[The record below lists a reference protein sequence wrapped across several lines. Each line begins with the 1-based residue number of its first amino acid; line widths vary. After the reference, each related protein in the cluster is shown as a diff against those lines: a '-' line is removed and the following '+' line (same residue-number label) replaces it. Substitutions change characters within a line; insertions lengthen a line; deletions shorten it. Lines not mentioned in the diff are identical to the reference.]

1 MKKKTIPILT
11 VCALIVII
19 VAIIGGSVL
28 LRKYSPSKEHKDL
41 TSYYNITADNQV
53 AIVLNNE
60 LTSSYATLIDGHIY
74 VDYNFVHDTL
84 NSRFYWDHNEN
95 ILLYATSRDLISA
108 EADSNKYLITK
119 SSVDYGRPVVK
130 ANSDS
135 AYIDLDFVK
144 EYTDFTYEYIK
155 DPNRIVITNQ
165 WGDYDTASV
174 KKNTAVRVKGGIK
187 SPILKDITES
197 SDVTVIEQGD
207 KWSKI
212 LTDDGIIGYVQNKRL
227 SDISTKTRTSDF
239 TPDTFA
245 HITKDFNICMAWH
258 QVTNS
263 SANTNIAS
271 VLSSTKGVN
280 VISPTWFYLNDNNGN
295 LANLASLDYVN
306 YCHSQGVEVWALV
319 SNLENKDADSAE
331 VLTHTSKRQNLVNQI
346 VSMAIQYNLDGINL
360 DFESL
365 NQSKVGD
372 AYIEFVREL
381 SIKCANN
388 GIVLSVDNYVPTSYT
403 AFYNRAEQANFADY
417 VVIMGYDEHYAGGD
431 AGSVSSIG
439 WVKQGVAD
447 TLAEVPADQVILG
460 MPFYTRVWQLTKNTT
475 SSKDSTDSEDNN
487 DTKDN
492 DNTSDSDYDVSSKIY
507 GMRAADALLADN
519 GVTKTWDKE
528 SGQNYAEFTSGD
540 STFKVWLED
549 ASSTEERLKVMQD
562 NKLAG
567 ASFWKLGFE
576 TSDVWNTIIKYT
588 N

>member
-144 EYTDFTYEYIK
+144 EYTDLTYEYIK

-165 WGDYDTASV
+165 WGDYDAASV

-187 SPILKDITES
+187 SPILKDITEA

-207 KWSKI
+207 NWSKI
-212 LTDDGIIGYVQNKRL
+212 LTDDGIIGYVQNKRM

-258 QVTNS
+258 QVTNY

-417 VVIMGYDEHYAGGD
+417 VVIMGYDEHYAGSD

-447 TLAEVPADQVILG
+447 TLAEVPANQVILG

-492 DNTSDSDYDVSSKIY
+492 DNTSDYDVSSKIY

>member
-28 LRKYSPSKEHKDL
+28 LRKYTPSKEHKDL

-144 EYTDFTYEYIK
+144 EYTDLTYKYIK
-155 DPNRIVITNQ
+155 DPNRIIITNQ
-165 WGDYDTASV
+165 WGDYETASV
-174 KKNTAVRVKGGIK
+174 KKNSTVRVKGGIK
-187 SPILKDITES
+187 SPILKDITETT
-197 SDVTVIEQGD
+197 DVTVIEQGD

-212 LTDDGIIGYVQNKRL
+212 LTADGIIGYVQNKRM

-263 SANTNIAS
+263 SANANIAS

-388 GIVLSVDNYVPTSYT
+388 GIV
-403 AFYNRAEQANFADY
+403 
-417 VVIMGYDEHYAGGD
+417 
-431 AGSVSSIG
+431 
-439 WVKQGVAD
+439 
-447 TLAEVPADQVILG
+447 
-460 MPFYTRVWQLTKNTT
+460 
-475 SSKDSTDSEDNN
+475 
-487 DTKDN
+487 
-492 DNTSDSDYDVSSKIY
+492 
-507 GMRAADALLADN
+507 
-519 GVTKTWDKE
+519 
-528 SGQNYAEFTSGD
+528 
-540 STFKVWLED
+540 
-549 ASSTEERLKVMQD
+549 
-562 NKLAG
+562 
-567 ASFWKLGFE
+567 
-576 TSDVWNTIIKYT
+576 
-588 N
+588 

>member
-144 EYTDFTYEYIK
+144 EYTDLTYEYIK

-187 SPILKDITES
+187 SPILKDITET

-207 KWSKI
+207 NWSKI
-212 LTDDGIIGYVQNKRL
+212 LTDDGIIGYVQNKRM

-258 QVTNS
+258 QVTNY

-388 GIVLSVDNYVPTSYT
+388 GIVLSIDNYVPTSYT

-417 VVIMGYDEHYAGGD
+417 VVIMGYDEHYAGSD

-447 TLAEVPADQVILG
+447 TLAEVPANQVILG

-475 SSKDSTDSEDNN
+475 SSKDSTDSKDNN

-492 DNTSDSDYDVSSKIY
+492 DNTSDYDVSSKIY

>member
-28 LRKYSPSKEHKDL
+28 LRKYTPSKEHKGL

-144 EYTDFTYEYIK
+144 EYTDLTYKYIK
-155 DPNRIVITNQ
+155 DPNRIIITNQ
-165 WGDYDTASV
+165 WGDYETASV
-174 KKNTAVRVKGGIK
+174 KKNSTVRVKGGIK
-187 SPILKDITES
+187 SPILKDITETT
-197 SDVTVIEQGD
+197 DVTVIEQGD

-212 LTDDGIIGYVQNKRL
+212 LTADGIIGCVQNKRM

-263 SANTNIAS
+263 SANANIAS

-388 GIVLSVDNYVPTSYT
+388 GIVLSIDNYVPTSYT

-417 VVIMGYDEHYAGGD
+417 IVIMGYDEHYAGGD

-447 TLAEVPADQVILG
+447 TLTEVPADQIILG
-460 MPFYTRVWQLTKNTT
+460 MPFYTRVWQLTPKDT
-475 SSKDSTDSEDNN
+475 SSKGS
-487 DTKDN
+487 
-492 DNTSDSDYDVSSKIY
+492 SDSNDSSYDVSSKIY
-507 GMRAADALLADN
+507 GMRAADALLTDN
-519 GVTKTWDKE
+519 DVTKTWDQE

-549 ASSTEERLKVMQD
+549 ANSAEERLKIVKD

-576 TSDVWNTIIKYT
+576 TSDIWNTIIKYT

>member
-28 LRKYSPSKEHKDL
+28 LRKYTPSKEHKGL

-144 EYTDFTYEYIK
+144 EYTDMTYEYIK

-165 WGDYDTASV
+165 WGDYNTASI

-187 SPILKDITES
+187 SPILKDIKET

-207 KWSKI
+207 KWSKV
-212 LTDDGIIGYVQNKRL
+212 LTDDGIIGYVQNKRM
-227 SDISTKTRTSDF
+227 SDVSTKTRTSDF

-258 QVTNS
+258 QVTNT
-263 SANTNIAS
+263 SANANIAS

-460 MPFYTRVWQLTKNTT
+460 MPFYTRVWQLTKNT
-475 SSKDSTDSEDNN
+475 SSKDSTDSKDNN
-487 DTKDN
+487 DEKDTN
-492 DNTSDSDYDVSSKIY
+492 SDSDYDVTSKIY
-507 GMRAADALLADN
+507 GMRAADTLLTDN

-528 SGQNYAEFTSGD
+528 SGQNYAEFTSGN

-549 ASSTEERLKVMQD
+549 ATSTEERLKVMQD

>member
-28 LRKYSPSKEHKDL
+28 LRKYTPSKEHKGL
-41 TSYYNITADNQV
+41 TSYYNITVDNQV

-144 EYTDFTYEYIK
+144 EYTDLTYKYIK
-155 DPNRIVITNQ
+155 DPNRIIITNQ
-165 WGDYDTASV
+165 WGDYETASV
-174 KKNTAVRVKGGIK
+174 KKNSTVRVKGGIK
-187 SPILKDITES
+187 SPILKDITETT
-197 SDVTVIEQGD
+197 DVTVIEQGD

-212 LTDDGIIGYVQNKRL
+212 LTADGIIGYVQNKRM

-239 TPDTFA
+239 IPDTFA

-263 SANTNIAS
+263 SANANIAS

-388 GIVLSVDNYVPTSYT
+388 GIVLSIDNYVPTSYT

-417 VVIMGYDEHYAGGD
+417 IVIMGYDEHYAGGD

-447 TLAEVPADQVILG
+447 TLTEVPADQIILG
-460 MPFYTRVWQLTKNTT
+460 MPFYTRVWQLTPKDT
-475 SSKDSTDSEDNN
+475 SSKDS
-487 DTKDN
+487 
-492 DNTSDSDYDVSSKIY
+492 SDSNDSSYDVSSKIY
-507 GMRAADALLADN
+507 GMRAADALLTDN
-519 GVTKTWDKE
+519 DVTKTWDQE

-549 ASSTEERLKVMQD
+549 ANSAEERLKIVKD

-576 TSDVWNTIIKYT
+576 TSDIWNTIIKYT

>member
-144 EYTDFTYEYIK
+144 EYTDLTYEYIK

-187 SPILKDITES
+187 SPILKDITEA

-207 KWSKI
+207 NWSKI
-212 LTDDGIIGYVQNKRL
+212 LTDDGIIGYVQNKRM

-258 QVTNS
+258 QVTNY

-365 NQSKVGD
+365 NQSKLGD

-417 VVIMGYDEHYAGGD
+417 VVIMGYDEHYAGSD

-447 TLAEVPADQVILG
+447 TLAEVPANQVILG

-492 DNTSDSDYDVSSKIY
+492 DNTSDYDVSSKIY

>member
-28 LRKYSPSKEHKDL
+28 LRKYTPSKEHKGL

-144 EYTDFTYEYIK
+144 EYTDLTYKYIK
-155 DPNRIVITNQ
+155 DPNRIIITNQ
-165 WGDYDTASV
+165 WGDYETASV
-174 KKNTAVRVKGGIK
+174 KKNSTVRVKGGIK
-187 SPILKDITES
+187 SPILKDITETT
-197 SDVTVIEQGD
+197 DVTVIEQGD

-212 LTDDGIIGYVQNKRL
+212 LTADGIIGYVQNKRM

-263 SANTNIAS
+263 SANANIAS

-388 GIVLSVDNYVPTSYT
+388 GIVLSIDNYVPTSYT

-417 VVIMGYDEHYAGGD
+417 IVIMGYDEHYAGGD
-431 AGSVSSIG
+431 AGFVSSIG

-447 TLAEVPADQVILG
+447 TLTEVPADQIILG
-460 MPFYTRVWQLTKNTT
+460 MPFYTRVWQLTPKDT
-475 SSKDSTDSEDNN
+475 SSKDS
-487 DTKDN
+487 
-492 DNTSDSDYDVSSKIY
+492 SDSNDSSYDVSSKIY
-507 GMRAADALLADN
+507 GMRAADALLTDN
-519 GVTKTWDKE
+519 DVTKTWDQE

-549 ASSTEERLKVMQD
+549 ANSAEERLKIVKD

-576 TSDVWNTIIKYT
+576 TSDIWNTIIKYT

>member
-144 EYTDFTYEYIK
+144 EYTDLAYEYIK
-155 DPNRIVITNQ
+155 DPNRIIITNQ
-165 WGDYDTASV
+165 WGDYDTASI

-187 SPILKDITES
+187 SPILKDITEA

-212 LTDDGIIGYVQNKRL
+212 LTDDGIIGYVQNKRM
-227 SDISTKTRTSDF
+227 SDVSTKTRTSDF

-258 QVTNS
+258 QVTNY

-388 GIVLSVDNYVPTSYT
+388 GIVLSIDNYVPTSYT

-431 AGSVSSIG
+431 TGSVSSIG

-460 MPFYTRVWQLTKNTT
+460 MPFYTRVWQLTKNT

-528 SGQNYAEFTSGD
+528 SGQNYAEFASGD

>member
-28 LRKYSPSKEHKDL
+28 LRKYTPSKEHKGL

-135 AYIDLDFVK
+135 AYIDFDFVK
-144 EYTDFTYEYIK
+144 EYTDLTYKYIK
-155 DPNRIVITNQ
+155 DPNRIIITNQ
-165 WGDYDTASV
+165 WGDYETASV
-174 KKNTAVRVKGGIK
+174 KKNSTVRVKGGIK
-187 SPILKDITES
+187 SPILKDITETT
-197 SDVTVIEQGD
+197 DVTVIEQGD

-212 LTDDGIIGYVQNKRL
+212 LTADGIIGYVQNKRM

-263 SANTNIAS
+263 SANANIAS

-388 GIVLSVDNYVPTSYT
+388 GIVLSIDNYVPTSYT

-417 VVIMGYDEHYAGGD
+417 IVIMGYDEHYAGGD

-447 TLAEVPADQVILG
+447 TLTEVPADQIILG
-460 MPFYTRVWQLTKNTT
+460 MPFYTRVWQLTPKDT
-475 SSKDSTDSEDNN
+475 SSKDS
-487 DTKDN
+487 
-492 DNTSDSDYDVSSKIY
+492 SDSNDSSYDVSSKIY
-507 GMRAADALLADN
+507 GMRAADALLTDN
-519 GVTKTWDKE
+519 DVTKTWDQE

-549 ASSTEERLKVMQD
+549 ANSAEERLKIVKD

-576 TSDVWNTIIKYT
+576 TSDIWNTIIKYT

>member
-28 LRKYSPSKEHKDL
+28 LRKYTPSKEHKDL

-95 ILLYATSRDLISA
+95 ILLYAPSRDLISA

-144 EYTDFTYEYIK
+144 EYTDLTYKYIK
-155 DPNRIVITNQ
+155 DPNRIIITNQ
-165 WGDYDTASV
+165 WGDYETASV
-174 KKNTAVRVKGGIK
+174 KKNSTVRVKGGIK
-187 SPILKDITES
+187 SPILKDITETT
-197 SDVTVIEQGD
+197 DVTVIEQGD

-212 LTDDGIIGYVQNKRL
+212 LTADGIIGYVQNKRM

-263 SANTNIAS
+263 SANANIAS

-388 GIVLSVDNYVPTSYT
+388 GIVLSIDNYVPTSYT

-417 VVIMGYDEHYAGGD
+417 IVIM
-431 AGSVSSIG
+431 
-439 WVKQGVAD
+439 
-447 TLAEVPADQVILG
+447 
-460 MPFYTRVWQLTKNTT
+460 
-475 SSKDSTDSEDNN
+475 
-487 DTKDN
+487 
-492 DNTSDSDYDVSSKIY
+492 
-507 GMRAADALLADN
+507 
-519 GVTKTWDKE
+519 
-528 SGQNYAEFTSGD
+528 
-540 STFKVWLED
+540 
-549 ASSTEERLKVMQD
+549 
-562 NKLAG
+562 
-567 ASFWKLGFE
+567 
-576 TSDVWNTIIKYT
+576 
-588 N
+588 

>member
-28 LRKYSPSKEHKDL
+28 LRKYTPSKEHKDL

-144 EYTDFTYEYIK
+144 EYTDLTYKYIK
-155 DPNRIVITNQ
+155 DPNRIIITNQ
-165 WGDYDTASV
+165 WGDYETASV
-174 KKNTAVRVKGGIK
+174 KKNSTVRVKGGIK
-187 SPILKDITES
+187 SPILKDITETT
-197 SDVTVIEQGD
+197 DVTVIEQGD

-212 LTDDGIIGYVQNKRL
+212 LTADGIIGYVQNKRM

-263 SANTNIAS
+263 SANANIAS

-319 SNLENKDADSAE
+319 SNLERCRFRRSID
-331 VLTHTSKRQNLVNQI
+331 THL
-346 VSMAIQYNLDGINL
+346 
-360 DFESL
+360 
-365 NQSKVGD
+365 
-372 AYIEFVREL
+372 
-381 SIKCANN
+381 
-388 GIVLSVDNYVPTSYT
+388 
-403 AFYNRAEQANFADY
+403 
-417 VVIMGYDEHYAGGD
+417 
-431 AGSVSSIG
+431 
-439 WVKQGVAD
+439 
-447 TLAEVPADQVILG
+447 
-460 MPFYTRVWQLTKNTT
+460 
-475 SSKDSTDSEDNN
+475 
-487 DTKDN
+487 
-492 DNTSDSDYDVSSKIY
+492 
-507 GMRAADALLADN
+507 
-519 GVTKTWDKE
+519 
-528 SGQNYAEFTSGD
+528 
-540 STFKVWLED
+540 
-549 ASSTEERLKVMQD
+549 
-562 NKLAG
+562 
-567 ASFWKLGFE
+567 
-576 TSDVWNTIIKYT
+576 
-588 N
+588 